1 MAYAV
6 FESTAMI
13 ASFLGHTRL
22 SRTRRDTHCRTV
34 FLKRALCYNWLSGR
48 AGGSL
53 GVAQLA
59 SPLGRRHTDQYT
71 MVLARDT
78 PPADRSIPVLH
89 CRGADRRQARQCFG
103 VSAGPWLS
111 RPLVYWPSASRGSPA
126 HLLPPP
132 AAQGS
137 H

>member
-1 MAYAV
+1 
-6 FESTAMI
+6 
-13 ASFLGHTRL
+13 
-22 SRTRRDTHCRTV
+22 
-34 FLKRALCYNWLSGR
+34 
-48 AGGSL
+48 
-53 GVAQLA
+53 
-59 SPLGRRHTDQYT
+59 

-137 H
+137 HPVGTLPAAHGDGPGRLQSTSRESASATAYCHHLCSTSHGRESSRDASVPPASVAPQPSRGLWCP